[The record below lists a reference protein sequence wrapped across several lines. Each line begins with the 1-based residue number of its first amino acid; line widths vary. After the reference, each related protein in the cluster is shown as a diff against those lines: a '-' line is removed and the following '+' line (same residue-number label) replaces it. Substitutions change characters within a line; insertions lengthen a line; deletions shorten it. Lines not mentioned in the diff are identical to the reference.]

1 MENTYLVPV
10 FCHCNNLVDV
20 TVGVYT
26 EGTLRAFVINQI
38 IDFFLKIQEQANIMI
53 ASLTAELPKVGVIFF
68 CC

>member
-1 MENTYLVPV
+1 M
-10 FCHCNNLVDV
+10 
-20 TVGVYT
+20 VGVYN

-38 IDFFLKIQEQANIMI
+38 IGFFLKTQEQANIMI